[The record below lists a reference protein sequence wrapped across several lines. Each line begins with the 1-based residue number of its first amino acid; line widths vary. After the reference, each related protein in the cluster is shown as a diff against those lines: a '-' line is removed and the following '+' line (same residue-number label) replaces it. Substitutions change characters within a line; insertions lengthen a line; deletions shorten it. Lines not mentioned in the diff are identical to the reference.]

1 MRKNKFYGWLK
12 NNTTLSESSIKQYY
26 YVIKKF
32 KQEVKEI
39 EIDKI
44 NEFITDNF
52 REKRNYHYKFAIKH
66 YLKYLGR
73 EDLINQ
79 LAKVK
84 IKPRKKIGHYY
95 DKNTILRI
103 INGLNYYK
111 IVGLIQFITGAR
123 ARAVLSFHR
132 DKLIKEEK
140 GIRLALKEK
149 GDKEVVVYIPKPYSE
164 EVIKVIDHRKTEYPF
179 LKGKSH
185 NFATLLENNYRYYL
199 DEIKKSCESI
209 GVKFNTHDFRRNFA
223 QIIYKKSGRNISIV
237 KAMLKHNKLATTE
250 KYIGEFL
257 SKEEFDKLIED
268 LFS

>member
-1 MRKNKFYGWLK
+1 MKKNEFYEWLR

-26 YVIKKF
+26 YAVEKF
-32 KQEVKEI
+32 KRDVKEL

-95 DKNTILRI
+95 DRDTILRI
-103 INGLNYYK
+103 IDGLEYYK

-123 ARAVLSFHR
+123 AKAVLSFHR

-140 GIRLALKEK
+140 GIRLVLKEK
-149 GDKEVVVYIPKPYSE
+149 GDKEVAVYIPKPYAD
-164 EVIKVIDHRKTEYPF
+164 EVIKVIEHRKNEYPF
-179 LKGKSH
+179 LKGKSSS
-185 NFATLLENNYRYYL
+185 FATLLENNYRYYL
-199 DEIKKSCESI
+199 NEIKKSCENLGI
-209 GVKFNTHDFRRNFA
+209 KFNTHDFRRNFA

-237 KAMLKHNKLATTE
+237 KALLRHNRLATTE
-250 KYIGEFL
+250 RYIGEFL

-268 LFS
+268 ILV